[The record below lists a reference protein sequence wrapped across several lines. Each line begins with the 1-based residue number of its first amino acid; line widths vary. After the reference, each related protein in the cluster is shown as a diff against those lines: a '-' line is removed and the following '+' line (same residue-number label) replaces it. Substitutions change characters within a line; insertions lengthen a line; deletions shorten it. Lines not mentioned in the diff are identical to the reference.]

1 MTVKGGRL
9 PDVLLLLLTQF
20 QKFMIDREILT
31 RNMET
36 VRLQNDVMSTFEP
49 VLFEGLL
56 LLIRCSHIRK
66 ILTEYLVPRY
76 ITVAKSKP
84 LGKHF
89 LTFRTIYR
97 G

>member
-1 MTVKGGRL
+1 MRPKGRL
-9 PDVLLLLLTQF
+9 PDVVVLLLLTQF
-20 QKFMIDREILT
+20 QKFMIDIEIVT
-31 RNMET
+31 WNMKT
-36 VRLQNDVMSTFEP
+36 QRLQNDVMGPFEP

-56 LLIRCSHIRK
+56 LLIKCSHIRK
-66 ILTEYLVPRY
+66 ILTESLVPRY

-84 LGKHF
+84 IGKYF